1 MSLTPDGEVRSR
13 DELASFV
20 RELHQDFLRNGH
32 EWENQTLGG
41 FLEALVAWMQDSPGW
56 YRNSGKELP
65 EGGAWTFVA
74 RALQAATVYE

>member
-13 DELASFV
+13 DELVSFV
-20 RELHQDFLRNGH
+20 REPHQDFLRNGH

-41 FLEALVAWMQDSPGW
+41 FLEALAAWTQDSPGW
-56 YRNSGKELP
+56 YRSSGKELP
-65 EGGAWTFVA
+65 EGGDWAFVA